1 MNRDFED
8 FHSLEVIIKFNL
20 KFIIVQVLKI
30 MQIYKQV

>member
-1 MNRDFED
+1 MNRDFGD